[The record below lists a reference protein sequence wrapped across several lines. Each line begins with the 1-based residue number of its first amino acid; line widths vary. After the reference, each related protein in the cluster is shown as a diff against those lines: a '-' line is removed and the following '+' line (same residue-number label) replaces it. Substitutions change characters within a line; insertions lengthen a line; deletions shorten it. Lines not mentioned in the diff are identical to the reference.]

1 MLTLLSTKYSEHPI
15 AILRKIVKM
24 LYTIAAKLL
33 FLLYTTL
40 KGAAK
45 SYSVYYLCVFIIL
58 FNTGFCRSAFSGIL
72 FGKLAFCL
80 PAISV
85 LFVLNQIFWIET
97 LKYMLLLFKK
107 VPVTM

>member
-45 SYSVYYLCVFIIL
+45 SYSVYYLCVVIIL
-58 FNTGFCRSAFSGIL
+58 FTGFCRSAFSGIL

-85 LFVLNQIFWIET
+85 LFVLNQIF
-97 LKYMLLLFKK
+97 
-107 VPVTM
+107 